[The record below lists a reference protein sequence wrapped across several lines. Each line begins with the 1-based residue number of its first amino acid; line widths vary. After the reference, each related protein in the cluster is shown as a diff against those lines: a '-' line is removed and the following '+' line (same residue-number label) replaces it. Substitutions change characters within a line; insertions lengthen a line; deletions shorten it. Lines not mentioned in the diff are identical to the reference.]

1 MTGSPNKSIN
11 EELACFLYGHN
22 YVLKNKASSSN
33 EIYVCK
39 SCQKEFNLEH
49 IENFSGFPE
58 KVEFISLIRRLLK
71 SFNIKNNQIIS

>member
-1 MTGSPNKSIN
+1 MTASPNNSIN
-11 EELACFLYGHN
+11 EELSCFLYGHN
-22 YVLKNKASSSN
+22 YILNNKVPSPKDS
-33 EIYVCK
+33 YVCK